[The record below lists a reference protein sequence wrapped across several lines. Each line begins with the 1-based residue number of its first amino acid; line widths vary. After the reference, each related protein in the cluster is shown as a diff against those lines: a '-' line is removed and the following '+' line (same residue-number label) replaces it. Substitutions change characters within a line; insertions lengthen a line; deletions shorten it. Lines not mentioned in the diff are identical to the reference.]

1 MKTKIVAIG
10 AALALLAIGTV
21 WSSGDSARADNGP
34 HIANQSVTTDA
45 CAGCHRA
52 HTAAAP
58 DLLKASET
66 TLCFTCH
73 DGTAALTKPDAGK
86 TTDNQALRAGGFN
99 TAYVNTADQTWSR
112 HTTTP
117 ACASG
122 QDSHEYGSGSSN
134 TPTTPTCGTWTNAQ
148 KLLLDSILAL
158 DATGAGQPVTSRHE
172 VQTPTQNLAGSPTK
186 AIYGG
191 TGTLALKCTSCH
203 DPHGNQQYRIL
214 RPAPLSE
221 EGAGTDK
228 FATATTP
235 VAPDTVSVVGVR
247 VVDEATHVYGTSNY
261 FDVGYVAS
269 TANMTTPLGISAWCA
284 QCHTKYLANT
294 GAWGDLTKSG
304 DGVNY
309 MHATTSYAPS
319 CIKCHTGHGTNAV
332 ISGGSG
338 PAGLNYAGTL
348 DYPNGDA
355 HRDANNT
362 RMLKIDNRGICQKC
376 HKR

>member
-1 MKTKIVAIG
+1 MKTKLVAIG
-10 AALALLAIGTV
+10 AGLALLAIGTV
-21 WSSGDSARADNGP
+21 WSNGDSARADNGP

-52 HTAAAP
+52 HTAQAP

-73 DGTAALTKPDAGK
+73 DGTAATTMPDSGK
-86 TTDNQALRAGGFN
+86 TTGNAALRAGGFN
-99 TAYVNTADQTWSR
+99 LAYINTADQTWSR
-112 HTTTP
+112 HVSG
-117 ACASG
+117 CAAG
-122 QDSHEYGSGSSN
+122 TDSHEYGVGASN
-134 TPTTPTCGTWTNAQ
+134 VPVTPACGNNDAAT
-148 KLLLDSILAL
+148 KLLLDSVLAL
-158 DATGAGQPVTSRHE
+158 DATGAGQAVTSRHE
-172 VQTPTQNLAGSPTK
+172 VQTLTQNLGGSPTK

-191 TGTLALKCTSCH
+191 TGTLALKCTTCH
-203 DPHGNQQYRIL
+203 DPHGTGGYRIL
-214 RPAPLSE
+214 RPTPL
-221 EGAGTDK
+221 GDAAAGTDK
-228 FATATTP
+228 FTAGVLVTDETP
-235 VAPDTVSVVGVR
+235 KS
-247 VVDEATHVYGTSNY
+247 YGTTNY
-261 FDVGYVAS
+261 FDVGYVPS
-269 TANMTTPLGISAWCA
+269 TPNMTTGTGISAWCA
-284 QCHTKYLANT
+284 QCHQKYLSNT

-319 CIKCHTGHGTNAV
+319 CIKCHAAHGTDAV

-362 RMLKIDNRGICQKC
+362 RLLKVDNRGICQKC